1 MYKYK
6 QTTDVEID
14 DLVMWTE
21 MPTSIT
27 NRVNDKVY
35 KVIRKTMHNN
45 PLVVDETGLEKVYGK
60 DHGFKVLQ
68 TKPAKQAVVGD
79 YMYRITSGPNAFP
92 QHSVIKITKINA
104 KSDISNLYYA
114 STSSVP
120 FNEVI
125 VIAQAEPEVKYP
137 IFKQWQKELIKFD
150 GLTSGVQL
158 TTSDFFTPGEY
169 KTTWTAHTDPRW
181 EPCDF
186 TTEPEI
192 FDIDWWQQRYEAGLP
207 VYAIDSYG
215 TVSLC
220 KALSPKEWDY
230 ITTFSMTDHSLT
242 QKVPMSKEDIELFKQ
257 QVPLSTLHLGLCNE
271 ISLCAAA
278 DCSLPYTTIKEQPMK
293 LQQLLDT
300 IFGVSD
306 YEAKPKFIV
315 TVFNND
321 KEVGTTT
328 AESIEEIQQTI
339 QSDTRLWGCKLVA
352 YKVHSELQTQI
363 PVAITKF
370 KKETNAS
377 GE

>member
-6 QTTDVEID
+6 QTTDIEVG
-14 DLVMWTE
+14 DLVVWTD
-21 MPTSIT
+21 PSSPSRILKNKPYRVTSTSGTIVAVQDELGST
-27 NRVNDKVY
+27 SCYGSVS
-35 KVIRKTMHNN
+35 RKT
-45 PLVVDETGLEKVYGK
+45 L
-60 DHGFKVLQ
+60 F
-68 TKPAKQAVVGD
+68 TKPAEQAAVGD
-79 YMYRITSGPNAFP
+79 YMYRITSGSNAFP
-92 QHSVIKITKINA
+92 QHSVIKITQL
-104 KSDISNLYYA
+104 SLYGLDYA
-114 STSSVP
+114 DGYGVG
-120 FNEVI
+120 FDEVI

-137 IFKQWQKELIKFD
+137 Y
-150 GLTSGVQL
+150 
-158 TTSDFFTPGEY
+158 FTESKGKGREY
-169 KTTWTAHTDPRW
+169 ICKVLDENLYMYVLNCGTYKNYSKVFYNPYPPSQA
-181 EPCDF
+181 PCDF
-186 TTEPEI
+186 TTEPEV

-207 VYAIDSYG
+207 VYVTDFTG
-215 TVSLC
+215 TYLC
-220 KALSPKEWDY
+220 GGVGPQKWINTNKN
-230 ITTFSMTDHSLT
+230 ITFGMTDHSLI
-242 QKVPMSKEDIELFKQ
+242 QKTSMSKEDIELFKQ

-271 ISLCAAA
+271 ISLGATA
-278 DCSLPYTTIKEQPMK
+278 DCSLPYPTIKEQPMK

-321 KEVGTTT
+321 KEVATTT

-352 YKVHSELQTQI
+352 YKIHSELQTQV